1 MLPSYCQA
9 NKFSVSKRNSRVSSG
24 TDPVKV
30 SYTVRSVQVNNQALL
45 HEAVGVQELVI
56 IFPDAAQLDS
66 IRRFA
71 REFIG

>member
-1 MLPSYCQA
+1 
-9 NKFSVSKRNSRVSSG
+9 
-24 TDPVKV
+24 
-30 SYTVRSVQVNNQALL
+30 VRSVQVNNQALL